1 MMISDHGDPLE
12 PLGSTEAGGQNVYV
26 YELSRALGRRGWL
39 VDVFTRFDSKT
50 KDQIV
55 NFGKNT
61 RVIRIKAGP
70 LKFVEK
76 NDLFNLL
83 PEFLANL
90 ILFIKK
96 ERNDYSLIHSHYYF
110 SGWLG
115 VELKRI
121 YHIPLVETFHSL
133 GFIKKQY
140 YRTKDPS
147 PDNRLEIE
155 KMTMRTCDKII
166 STSDSEKKQMIRHY
180 GASAKKIQVI
190 PAGVNL
196 QRFKPVDKNY
206 SLRKIGYS
214 TKDKI
219 ILFVGRIEK
228 RKGIDTLI
236 KAIPK
241 TIKGLLS
248 CGEGKNLKL
257 IIVGGNPLKRK
268 MIEEEIKEFER
279 LKTIVKKLSL
289 RNIVKFVG
297 GQPQDK
303 LKYFYS
309 AADIVSI
316 PSYYEPFGMVTI
328 EAMACGTPV
337 IGSRVGGI
345 QTTIKNG
352 KNGYL
357 VPAKNPEAL
366 ADKLIKVL
374 ADEKLQKQ
382 LGQTAIDIINHRY
395 TWKVIARDVSDLYK
409 KIIKDGPNG
418 E

>member
-12 PLGSTEAGGQNVYV
+12 PLGSSEAGGQNVYV

-39 VDVFTRFDSKT
+39 VDVFTRWDSKT
-50 KDQIV
+50 KGQIV
-55 NFGKNT
+55 NFGKNV

-70 LKFVEK
+70 LKFIEK
-76 NDLFNLL
+76 NDLFKLL
-83 PEFLANL
+83 PEFLADL

-96 ERNDYSLIHSHYYF
+96 EKINYSLIHGHYYF

-115 VELKRI
+115 AELKRI

-140 YRTKDPS
+140 YLAKDPS

-155 KMTMRTCDKII
+155 KMTMRACDKII

-180 GASAKKIQVI
+180 GASANKIQVI

-206 SLRKIGYS
+206 SRRKIGYS

-236 KAIPK
+236 EALPK
-241 TIKGLLS
+241 TAKKLGQA
-248 CGEGKNLKL
+248 EAKNIKL

-268 MIEEEIKEFER
+268 MIKEEIKEFSR
-279 LKTIVKKLSL
+279 LEKIVKKLSL
-289 RNIVKFVG
+289 EKIINFVG
-297 GQPQDK
+297 GKPQDE
-303 LKYFYS
+303 LKYYYS
-309 AADIVSI
+309 AADIVCV

-352 KNGYL
+352 KNGFL

-374 ADEKLQKQ
+374 SDDKLRKR
-382 LGQTAIDIINHRY
+382 LGQTAVAIINHRY
-395 TWKVIARDVSDLYK
+395 TWKVIAKDASDLYK